1 MIKQTKPKMKSKF
14 LSFFRE
20 FFVYHHRSLEFR
32 AKIFAAIIAAK
43 TDPNDDDFAI
53 LQDISGEIYGND
65 ESRKAVLV
73 HITKEY
79 VAKVKRK
86 DHLTLDALLLSI
98 DQEIKTHRRY
108 ASKIDFS
115 HLRRLIISDE
125 NEELTLVQQRVYEFL
140 LYEVRT
146 YSLGNKE

>member
-1 MIKQTKPKMKSKF
+1 MGVGIKSRF

-43 TDPNDDDFAI
+43 LDPDEDDFII
-53 LQDISGEIYGND
+53 LYEISKEIYDND
-65 ESRKAVLV
+65 EDRKAVLIQ
-73 HITKEY
+73 ITKEY
-79 VAKVKRK
+79 ISKVKCK

-98 DQEIKTHRRY
+98 DQSMKSHKRY

-115 HLRRLIISDE
+115 HLRRLI
-125 NEELTLVQQRVYEFL
+125 NGEEEETLIQQRVYDFL
-140 LYEVRT
+140 LYEVKQ
-146 YSLGNKE
+146 YSSIG